1 MGDKGDNTMRRY
13 IVISGNGLSS
23 CTCPVEQVPDMIIEF
38 IGRDVQQAYSDPMDP
53 VTLTETWLTDA
64 EFDALGDWSP

>member
-1 MGDKGDNTMRRY
+1 MEHDTKRRY

-23 CTCPVEQVPDMIIEF
+23 CTCPAEQVPDMIPEF
-38 IGRDVQQAYSDPMDP
+38 IGRDVQADSDPMEP

>member
-1 MGDKGDNTMRRY
+1 MGDHNTKRRY

-23 CTCPVEQVPDMIIEF
+23 CTCPPDQLTDMLPEF
-38 IGRDVQQAYSDPMDP
+38 VGDGIGDPMGP
-53 VTLTETWLTDA
+53 ITLTETWLTDA